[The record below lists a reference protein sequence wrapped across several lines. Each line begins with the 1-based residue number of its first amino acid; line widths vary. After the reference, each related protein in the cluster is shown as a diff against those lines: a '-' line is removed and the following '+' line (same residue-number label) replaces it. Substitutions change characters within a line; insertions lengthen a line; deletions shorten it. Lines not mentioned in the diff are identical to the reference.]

1 MSGMIQVSILS
12 PLGNV
17 SGMTLQR
24 SLELQ
29 SILLDMLCRLL
40 TLATCIDIM
49 QALLKYTDHM
59 CTSAKI
65 QLTFDLAQNLFF
77 DNLLA
82 CSQTPSI
89 IALSW
94 ERFLQ
99 HLSNKNVLID
109 DEIDLFTAVMHWIGI
124 NPSDLITHVVIV
136 VSTVIRLPQFS
147 THFLSHTVLSHP
159 LLQTLASLVFK
170 TVCLY
175 SFQFHVGSESAQE
188 QSIYTE
194 QEEVFSVA
202 CLHRVVPPAKFPLK
216 CPIKLMLHTGR
227 HCLKRCREKLA
238 CLEEEPGL
246 QWPFMLWDWSFF
258 RSNN

>member
-1 MSGMIQVSILS
+1 
-12 PLGNV
+12 
-17 SGMTLQR
+17 
-24 SLELQ
+24 
-29 SILLDMLCRLL
+29 MLCRHL

-65 QLTFDLAQNLFF
+65 QLTYDLAQNLFF
-77 DNLLA
+77 NNLLA

-188 QSIYTE
+188 QSIHTE
-194 QEEVFSVA
+194 KEVLSVA
-202 CLHRVVPPAKFPLK
+202 CLPRVVQPAKFPLN
-216 CPIKLMLHTGR
+216 CPIQLMSHTIR
-227 HCLKRCREKLA
+227 HCLKRCGEKLSCSEGDPA
-238 CLEEEPGL
+238 L
-246 QWPFMLWDWSFF
+246 QWPLFF
-258 RSNN
+258 A